1 MISGVIWGMCVKVC
15 ACDDRVEDEQT
26 LLSVCSSPRPFLYRG
41 WVSRVSRPVEVCLER
56 ERVCYNEASC
66 PKLCATIPAT
76 LHTGT
81 NYRCQASKKRIVSI
95 AIQPLVLH
103 LSARDQ
109 FHMGEMWYEIHSINL
124 WLFKSVSFV
133 DTQFHVT
140 ITWIMPLQDFFYPNT
155 YLTHHNHRRSVFS
168 HGKTHAYMNHIVKK
182 TFSDIQVIIVLII
195 PLTVYLSHH

>member
-1 MISGVIWGMCVKVC
+1 MSKRYSLSAPLPVLFYTGDGFLVYPGQQKC
-15 ACDDRVEDEQT
+15 A
-26 LLSVCSSPRPFLYRG
+26 
-41 WVSRVSRPVEVCLER
+41 WR
-56 ERVCYNEASC
+56 ESVCYNEASC

-76 LHTGT
+76 LHTDSIGT

-168 HGKTHAYMNHIVKK
+168 HGKTHAYMNHIVKT
-182 TFSDIQVIIVLII
+182 TFSDIEVIIVLII